1 MFWNLTKNIY
11 VSVIALPHILSLT
24 WLTQRFMSA
33 PAGSSGGVHTVDEK
47 ASIDAHLSIIE
58 WIWAIVQ
65 NADAYSGRE

>member
-11 VSVIALPHILSLT
+11 VSATGPLYSSPADPPC
-24 WLTQRFMSA
+24 QRFMSA

-65 NADAYSGRE
+65 NADAYSGTQ